1 MVKENK
7 WNHRRDGSD
16 RYESGL
22 SKKGEITLNIGAIK
36 ELVMSKKPFKN
47 GSSESSERKNL
58 MGVRV
63 GTGE

>member
-7 WNHRRDGSD
+7 WNHRSDGSD
-16 RYESGL
+16 PYEFGL
-22 SKKGEITLNIGAIK
+22 SKKGEVTLNIGRIK
-36 ELVMSKKPFKN
+36 ELMMSKNLFKN